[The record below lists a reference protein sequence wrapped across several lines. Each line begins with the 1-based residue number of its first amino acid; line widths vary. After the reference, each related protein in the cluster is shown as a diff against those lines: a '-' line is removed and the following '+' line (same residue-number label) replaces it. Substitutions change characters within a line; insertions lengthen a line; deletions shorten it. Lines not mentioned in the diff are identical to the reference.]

1 MKNFKL
7 AIYFIIYLCVSLL
20 AIADSGSHLYTSERL
35 ASNKTTCIIQ
45 DKYGFIWIGTEYGLN
60 KFDGY
65 RFTHYLTDINDSTS
79 IISNDITSFLV
90 DKKGQF
96 WIGSEKG
103 LMKYN
108 YKTNDFKRYH
118 CPDGNTPRIETILE
132 MSNGDILIAT
142 AGYGLYKISKGTDQ
156 YKINDNENWISIPEG
171 TNAISFNKLKPG
183 KYEIEVRA
191 TANGAVSKS
200 IKKVTIKVLS
210 PWYAS
215 TLAWIIY
222 IMVIATGI
230 YLYARNYKRR
240 KNEELEETKM
250 RFLINA
256 THDIRSPLTLILGP
270 LNKLK
275 SRLTD
280 AESQNDIKTID
291 RNAQRLLLL
300 VNQILDIRKI
310 DKKQMHLHCEKTEMA
325 TYINDVCA
333 RFRYNADQHNIIFN
347 FEHEAGSC
355 YAWIDKIN
363 FDKIISN
370 LLSNA
375 FKFTP
380 DGGSITI
387 RLKED
392 EQHITIDVLDT
403 GMGFKN
409 KNTDKLF
416 ERFYQEANSRGISL
430 EGTGIGLNL
439 SRTLTEMHGGTI
451 KAANRTDN
459 VQGAQITISIPKG
472 NSHLKPEEIISPED
486 DNSNSML
493 SKKPTYTN
501 CRMMVVDDDAEMR
514 QYIKNEMSEWYKVD
528 TFPNGVEALDALLKE
543 HYDIVVSDIMMP
555 EMDGVTLLKKIKT
568 NSRINDIPVIL
579 LTSKSDVADRLES
592 FKKGADAFL
601 AKPFNMS
608 ELHILTD
615 NLISNVRRLRGKYSG
630 AQEQKDKIE
639 QIEVKGNNDQLMNRI
654 MKSINEHISDP
665 DFNVESLAE
674 DVGISRAQLHR
685 KMKEITGISTGEFIR
700 NLRLEQAARLIR
712 EQKINVT
719 QVAYAVG
726 FNNQTHFSTVFRKRY
741 GMSPTE
747 YAKKEHNENTEQ
759 KQES

>member
-1 MKNFKL
+1 
-7 AIYFIIYLCVSLL
+7 
-20 AIADSGSHLYTSERL
+20 
-35 ASNKTTCIIQ
+35 
-45 DKYGFIWIGTEYGLN
+45 
-60 KFDGY
+60 
-65 RFTHYLTDINDSTS
+65 
-79 IISNDITSFLV
+79 
-90 DKKGQF
+90 
-96 WIGSEKG
+96 
-103 LMKYN
+103 
-108 YKTNDFKRYH
+108 
-118 CPDGNTPRIETILE
+118 
-132 MSNGDILIAT
+132 
-142 AGYGLYKISKGTDQ
+142 
-156 YKINDNENWISIPEG
+156 
-171 TNAISFNKLKPG
+171 
-183 KYEIEVRA
+183 
-191 TANGAVSKS
+191 
-200 IKKVTIKVLS
+200 
-210 PWYAS
+210 
-215 TLAWIIY
+215 
-222 IMVIATGI
+222 
-230 YLYARNYKRR
+230 
-240 KNEELEETKM
+240 
-250 RFLINA
+250 
-256 THDIRSPLTLILGP
+256 
-270 LNKLK
+270 
-275 SRLTD
+275 
-280 AESQNDIKTID
+280 
-291 RNAQRLLLL
+291 
-300 VNQILDIRKI
+300 
-310 DKKQMHLHCEKTEMA
+310 
-325 TYINDVCA
+325 
-333 RFRYNADQHNIIFN
+333 
-347 FEHEAGSC
+347 
-355 YAWIDKIN
+355 
-363 FDKIISN
+363 
-370 LLSNA
+370 
-375 FKFTP
+375 
-380 DGGSITI
+380 
-387 RLKED
+387 
-392 EQHITIDVLDT
+392 
-403 GMGFKN
+403 MGFKN

-416 ERFYQEANSRGISL
+416 ERFYQDPNSRGISL

-514 QYIKNEMSEWYKVD
+514 LYIKNEMSEWYKVD

-608 ELHILTD
+608 ELHILTN

>member
-1 MKNFKL
+1 M
-7 AIYFIIYLCVSLL
+7 
-20 AIADSGSHLYTSERL
+20 
-35 ASNKTTCIIQ
+35 
-45 DKYGFIWIGTEYGLN
+45 
-60 KFDGY
+60 
-65 RFTHYLTDINDSTS
+65 
-79 IISNDITSFLV
+79 
-90 DKKGQF
+90 
-96 WIGSEKG
+96 
-103 LMKYN
+103 
-108 YKTNDFKRYH
+108 
-118 CPDGNTPRIETILE
+118 
-132 MSNGDILIAT
+132 
-142 AGYGLYKISKGTDQ
+142 
-156 YKINDNENWISIPEG
+156 
-171 TNAISFNKLKPG
+171 
-183 KYEIEVRA
+183 
-191 TANGAVSKS
+191 
-200 IKKVTIKVLS
+200 
-210 PWYAS
+210 
-215 TLAWIIY
+215 
-222 IMVIATGI
+222 
-230 YLYARNYKRR
+230 
-240 KNEELEETKM
+240 
-250 RFLINA
+250 
-256 THDIRSPLTLILGP
+256 
-270 LNKLK
+270 
-275 SRLTD
+275 
-280 AESQNDIKTID
+280 
-291 RNAQRLLLL
+291 
-300 VNQILDIRKI
+300 
-310 DKKQMHLHCEKTEMA
+310 
-325 TYINDVCA
+325 
-333 RFRYNADQHNIIFN
+333 
-347 FEHEAGSC
+347 
-355 YAWIDKIN
+355 
-363 FDKIISN
+363 
-370 LLSNA
+370 SNA

-416 ERFYQEANSRGISL
+416 ERFYQDPNSRGISL

-514 QYIKNEMSEWYKVD
+514 LYIKNEMSEWYKVD